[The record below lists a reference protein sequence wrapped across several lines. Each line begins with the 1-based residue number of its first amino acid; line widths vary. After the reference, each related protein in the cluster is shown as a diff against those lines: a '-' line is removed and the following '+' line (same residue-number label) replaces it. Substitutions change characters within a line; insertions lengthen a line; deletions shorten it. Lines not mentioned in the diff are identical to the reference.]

1 MPVYGRGPTLG
12 GKGDVFVWW
21 GKQEEPKARR
31 KQEVRNIGGQGGQLE
46 RSFHDPS
53 VMRVR
58 LD

>member
-1 MPVYGRGPTLG
+1 MFSFG
-12 GKGDVFVWW
+12 GGSRRN
-21 GKQEEPKARR
+21 QKARR

-53 VMRVR
+53 VMRVG